1 MKDRIDFIVGGIQK
15 CGTTSLYRLLRQHPR
30 LVGSSPKEPQFFS
43 RHRRYNFSDEDITA
57 YHRAWLEEGQDFQP
71 DKLYFEASPDSCFL
85 HYRDKQ
91 QLFDPLPL
99 VKRYNPEIKIIMVF
113 RDPVE
118 RFYSEW
124 RMRRRVHSE
133 GKPWGT
139 AEPFADFFAGAQ
151 ATWLRRG
158 YQRILYHGC
167 YTSIVTRLLKL
178 FPRQS
183 VLFLKPDDVID
194 DLAEIERFLGVEPHS
209 YRAIG
214 SAPQKYGLADLPPEI
229 AAKLR
234 SFYLSE
240 IQGLGALTDLDFAD
254 WLDV

>member
-15 CGTTSLYRLLRQHPR
+15 SGTTSLYELLRQHPR
-30 LVGSSPKEPQFFS
+30 LVGSAHKEPHFFS
-43 RHRRYNFSDEDITA
+43 RHRRYDLSDEDITA
-57 YHRAWLEEGQDFQP
+57 YHCAWVEEGQDFQP

-85 HYRDKQ
+85 HHRDKQ

-99 VKRYNPEIKIIMVF
+99 VKRYNPEIKIIMLF

-124 RMRRRVHSE
+124 CMRHRAHSE
-133 GKPWGT
+133 GKSWGI

-151 ATWLRRG
+151 RAWFRRG
-158 YQRILYHGC
+158 FQQTLYHGC
-167 YTSIVTRLLKL
+167 YTSIVARVLKL

-183 VLFLKPDDVID
+183 VLFLKPDDVND
-194 DLAEIERFLGVEPHS
+194 DLAKIERFLGVEPHR

-214 SAPQKYGLADLPPEI
+214 SAPQKYGPADLPSEI

-240 IQGLGALTDLDFAD
+240 IQGLAALTDLDFAD